1 MSDPFSVSILIDP
14 ERPKVRREEV
24 LEAVRSAGIAVSTK
38 KPDLGI
44 VVGGDGAFSDYGRLM
59 SIPLLFVGVRSS
71 EPTASKGY
79 LAEVR
84 FDHLGGALE
93 QIKRRSYSV
102 VEYKRLQVAINGT
115 VRGEVFT
122 DVYLEKGADSN
133 CLRYHLEVKGRGIA
147 FTDSAIANG
156 VIMCTS
162 AGSTGY
168 YSYIDRLD
176 RGDRLEPDSYTQ
188 IGANEVGVCHIA
200 PVLTVRGTDGEAPL
214 RYTVPWGTSFRLWL
228 TRDADARLFG
238 TNRSRRGIRIRIG
251 DTIDVRPSPHT
262 TRVVR
267 LRPEPGSP
275 ASRGAP

>member
-1 MSDPFSVSILIDP
+1 MSGPFSVSILIDP
-14 ERPKVRREEV
+14 ERPKVRRADV
-24 LEAVRSAGIAVSTK
+24 LKAVRSAGIAVSIK

-44 VVGGDGAFSDYGRLM
+44 VVGGDGAFSDYGRRM

-79 LAEVR
+79 LAEVT
-84 FDHLGGALE
+84 FDGLSEALE
-93 QIKRRSYSV
+93 KIKRRIYSV
-102 VEYKRLQVAINGT
+102 VEYRRLQVSINGK

-122 DVYLEKGADSN
+122 DVYLEKGAESN
-133 CLRYHLEVKGRGIA
+133 CLRYYLDVNGNGPS

-156 VIMCTS
+156 VIICTS

-176 RGDRLEPDSYTQ
+176 QGDRVDPDSYTQ
-188 IGANEVGVCHIA
+188 IGVSEVGVCHIA
-200 PVLTVRGTDGEAPL
+200 PVLTVRGTGGEAPL
-214 RYTVPWGTSFRLWL
+214 RYTVPWGTSFRLRL

-238 TNRSRRGIRIRIG
+238 TNRSRRGIRVRIG

-275 ASRGAP
+275 ASRGAL